1 MNRFSSRRFRI
12 CINMAVVAL
21 VAALAAPAAAQA
33 GQDYIV
39 QLKAPV
45 ATTCEQTII
54 DISTAYKI
62 TVKSSYTS
70 SLCAFSAPLST
81 HTAEQLR
88 LDIRVE
94 SVTKDSKT
102 TTG

>member
-1 MNRFSSRRFRI
+1 MNRFSLRRFRI
-12 CINMAVVAL
+12 GVSMAVVAL
-21 VAALAAPAAAQA
+21 VAALAVPAAAQA

-39 QLKAPV
+39 QLKSPV
-45 ATTCEQTII
+45 ATTCEQTIV
-54 DISTAYKI
+54 DVSTEHRI

-70 SLCAFSAPLST
+70 SLCAFSASLST
-81 HTAEQLR
+81 HTAEQLK
-88 LDIRVE
+88 LDVRVE